1 MQVTVVKAGKK
12 AKDFG
17 ALALEDGATVAQ
29 LKLAFEK
36 HARVS
41 RHRQNFKL
49 QQGDALLV
57 RLALPLGFSLCLLF
71 GC

>member
-12 AKDFG
+12 PKDFG
-17 ALALEDGATVAQ
+17 ALTLEDSATVAQ

-57 RLALPLGFSLCLLF
+57 RLARPPGFAPPLLMD
-71 GC
+71 